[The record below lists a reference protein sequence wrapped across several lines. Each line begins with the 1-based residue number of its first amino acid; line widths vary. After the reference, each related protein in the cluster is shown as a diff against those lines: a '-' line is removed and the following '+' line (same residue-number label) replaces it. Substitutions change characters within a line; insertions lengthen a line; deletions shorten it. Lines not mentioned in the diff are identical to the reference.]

1 MICENE
7 ACHKIHFTV
16 NGLRRDHPPAWELQL
31 ITVKMYAFFLF
42 RNVRHPENVF
52 FYHFNEFSVSNFR
65 ISIYFAEVLNSQ
77 NWR

>member
-42 RNVRHPENVF
+42 RNVRNPENVF
-52 FYHFNEFSVSNFR
+52 FLSF
-65 ISIYFAEVLNSQ
+65 
-77 NWR
+77 